1 MSNNN
6 ITHTP
11 EHSLPTTVR
20 AMNTQVTAKLLLYSV
35 TLCQK
40 TVKKQLFKP
49 ILGHFVLLSPKKTLS
64 LLPHLHFGLCV
75 LVPKLSN
82 VIVRVIRPRQ
92 SHINR
97 LPTVQQDKA
106 GRGLEIGT
114 APPVKRCF
122 KVYDWR
128 PRRETRPLFY
138 TGSIPPGS
146 KIGMFHDLLTDGA
159 IYEQFTDFNG
169 LF

>member
-6 ITHTP
+6 FSHTP
-11 EHSLPTTVR
+11 EHSLPTMVR
-20 AMNTQVTAKLLLYSV
+20 ATNTQVTAKLLLYSV

-49 ILGHFVLLSPKKTLS
+49 ILGHFVLLSPKK
-64 LLPHLHFGLCV
+64 HYLCFFICSSDFAFRYRSYQMTY
-75 LVPKLSN
+75 LEFF
-82 VIVRVIRPRQ
+82 RPRQ